1 MREPLGPGRQ
11 HCVDHSLSLPQ
22 AGNEQG
28 QTHCPVED
36 SRLPLD
42 KHRILQQDRQRA
54 EHQNQHPRDQRGR
67 LRPVTAANQP
77 LQGKLHDHGAHEH
90 PHGGNHPPQ
99 DVGGEKRRQKEKIQ
113 GKLHGGGNDSPS
125 ASPFPQAAYN
135 APMLRFGQH
144 PRGLATLF
152 FTEMWERMSY
162 YGMRALLVL
171 FMVDQVQR
179 GGMGL
184 SDEIATAIYGVYT
197 AAVYLVALP
206 GGWMADRLLGG
217 QRAVWVGGVIIM
229 SGHFVLAIPS
239 VAAFYL
245 GLLLVVMGTGLLKPN
260 ISALVGQ
267 LYAPTDPRRDGG
279 FTLYYLGINVGAF
292 IGPLVCGK
300 LADYNWHYG
309 FAAAGVGMF
318 FGLVQF
324 HFTREYLGEAG
335 ARPEAALSPTWR
347 RMAWL
352 GVVACLA
359 TCAVVYAAALGGA
372 IELNARAIAGAS
384 AWVILAV
391 AAIYFILL
399 LFYGG
404 LTSRERLRMVGI
416 IVLFFGAVMF
426 WAGFE
431 QSGSSLNLFA
441 ERYTI
446 REFGGFR
453 FPAEWFQS
461 LNPFFIIVLGPL
473 FAMLWTALARRN
485 LDPSTPLKFAFGL
498 IQLGLGFLVMIGAA
512 TLVARGNPVLPT
524 WLFFTYLLHTTGELC
539 LSPVG
544 LSAVT
549 RLAPRKYV
557 GQMMGIWFLGASL
570 GSLIAGLIAGEF
582 DPEALGDM
590 PGLYWQIV
598 LTTVGSGLIL
608 AVCLKPLKKCMTP
621 AEEVKK

>member
-1 MREPLGPGRQ
+1 MIARPPGR
-11 HCVDHSLSLPQ
+11 
-22 AGNEQG
+22 E
-28 QTHCPVED
+28 
-36 SRLPLD
+36 R
-42 KHRILQQDRQRA
+42 
-54 EHQNQHPRDQRGR
+54 
-67 LRPVTAANQP
+67 
-77 LQGKLHDHGAHEH
+77 
-90 PHGGNHPPQ
+90 
-99 DVGGEKRRQKEKIQ
+99 
-113 GKLHGGGNDSPS
+113 
-125 ASPFPQAAYN
+125 AAYN
-135 APMLRFGQH
+135 AAMLNFFRH
-144 PRGLATLF
+144 PRGLVTLF

-184 SDEIATAIYGVYT
+184 TDEIATAIYGVYT

-217 QRAVWVGGVIIM
+217 QRAVWVGGIIIM
-229 SGHFVLAIPS
+229 SGHFVLAVPS
-239 VAAFYL
+239 VAAFYM
-245 GLLLVVMGTGLLKPN
+245 GLILVVLGTGLLKPN

-267 LYAPTDPRRDGG
+267 LYSPTDPRRDGG

-292 IGPLVCGK
+292 IGPLVCGW

-309 FAAAGVGMF
+309 FAAAGVGML
-318 FGLVQF
+318 FGLIQF
-324 HFTREYLGEAG
+324 YYTREYLGQAG
-335 ARPEAALSPTWR
+335 ARPESAASAAYR
-347 RMAWL
+347 KKVWL
-352 GVVACLA
+352 GVAAALA
-359 TCAVVYAAALGGA
+359 ALAAVYAGALGGA
-372 IELNARAIAGAS
+372 IELNARAIAEAS
-384 AWVILAV
+384 ALVIVIV
-391 AAIYFILL
+391 AAIYFLSL
-399 LFYGG
+399 LFFAG
-404 LTSRERLRMVGI
+404 LTRDERLRVIGI
-416 IVLFFGAVMF
+416 IVLFFGAAMF

-446 REFGGFR
+446 REFGSFS

-473 FAMLWTALARRN
+473 FAMLWTALAQRN

-498 IQLGLGFLVMIGAA
+498 IQLGLGFVVMIGAA
-512 TLVARGNPVLPT
+512 TLVAEGNPVLPT

-549 RLAPRKYV
+549 RLAPKKFV

-582 DPEALGDM
+582 DPNALSDM

-598 LTTVGSGLIL
+598 LTTIGSGLIL
-608 AVCLKPLKKCMTP
+608 AVFLKPLKKCMTP
-621 AEEVKK
+621 AEEQEK